1 MKASHRL
8 LTAAV
13 GLAALCSSASASYYL
28 VHFRAAADHSRPFSE
43 KFDLT
48 SLPNQTI
55 LSRIRERPGHNGRRR
70 QFPCH
75 IKRTPTGVEPANKI
89 GTSNLQ
95 VGTGGLFAPNASQ
108 STPHTEVILTVPP
121 GRTGAGR
128 SDSLADPVTPK
139 GGSAFVPIVRSLIV
153 FPSDLSGRPSS
164 SEGFFLTAVHEFGHT
179 LGLQHTLTSSVM
191 STDVTRASTK
201 ASPLGADDIAA
212 ISVLYPN
219 PSFATQYGS
228 ISGQVSANGDGVALA
243 SVVALT
249 GHGQAVSA
257 LTNPDGTYQ
266 INGLAAGNYYLYV
279 NALPPSVQ
287 SDLGPSDIVLPV
299 MPAGKLSRPARLSR
313 PSSTRC
319 QRSASSRYRGGHG
332 GRDLPGVNFSVTPH
346 ATPGLYGVMT
356 YSFPG
361 QVAVKPAYMNLDQQT
376 PPLLVAWG
384 TGLITNQQPVAGL
397 NVSVLEAGLSVAP
410 GGVLPYSADPD
421 FIQVSF
427 MFSPFSGTGPD
438 TWSSRRRMTYT
449 CCLRPWCW

>member
-1 MKASHRL
+1 M

-13 GLAALCSSASASYYL
+13 GLAALCSSASASYYF
-28 VHFRAAADHSRPFSE
+28 VHFSGRSGPFTPILE

-48 SLPNQTI
+48 SLPNQTLYYLVSASGPATMADGDSFPAI
-55 LSRIRERPGHNGRRR
+55 LSELQLAAQTWNG
-70 QFPCH
+70 
-75 IKRTPTGVEPANKI
+75 I

-95 VGTGGLFAPNASQ
+95 VGFGGLFAPNASQ
-108 STPHTEVILTVPP
+108 STPHTEVIFDEVP
-121 GRTGAGR
+121 AGLLALGGPT
-128 SDSLADPVTPK
+128 SLADPVTPK

-153 FPSDLSGRPSS
+153 FPSDLSGQPSS

-279 NALPPSVQ
+279 NALPPSVVG
-287 SDLGPSDIVLPV
+287 SRTLGHRPASRCQRENF
-299 MPAGKLSRPARLSR
+299 PAGAPSR
-313 PSSTRC
+313 PSSTRV
-319 QRSASSRYRGGHG
+319 SAIR
-332 GRDLPGVNFSVTPH
+332 
-346 ATPGLYGVMT
+346 
-356 YSFPG
+356 
-361 QVAVKPAYMNLDQQT
+361 VKPV
-376 PPLLVAWG
+376 PWR
-384 TGLITNQQPVAGL
+384 
-397 NVSVLEAGLSVAP
+397 
-410 GGVLPYSADPD
+410 
-421 FIQVSF
+421 
-427 MFSPFSGTGPD
+427 
-438 TWSSRRRMTYT
+438 SRRARI
-449 CCLRPWCW
+449 CLE